1 MSYSFGMFFK
11 QVKDKGEAL
20 DIAFEASRL
29 HYKNVAEVVHN
40 ERYYIPSIRS
50 EKDNSSTDRF
60 WLNEIFT
67 LKFVYWEKHKLLGMS
82 GFDFSKEVEDLFDCH
97 VHFQNSCDQNYEFDT
112 WNHKINL
119 FREYK
124 VRYVSMPV
132 EEIQT
137 RLDDD
142 DYTKEELQE
151 MADYYR
157 RSLFY
162 SFIYEELHLNNWLW
176 DNEDRTFLRFAI
188 NALDSQEKKSDAYR
202 YVMKEVNNYKENPDS
217 FF

>member
-11 QVKDKGEAL
+11 QVKDKNEAFA
-20 DIAFEASRL
+20 IALQASEL
-29 HYKNVAEVVHN
+29 HYKNAADVVHN

-50 EKDNSSTDRF
+50 DRDKGSADRY

-67 LKFVYWEKHKLLGMS
+67 LRFVYWEKHKLLGMS

-97 VHFQNSCDQNYEFDT
+97 VHFQNSCDQDYEFDT
-112 WNHKINL
+112 WAHEIDL

-132 EEIQT
+132 EELKFH
-137 RLDDD
+137 LDDD
-142 DYTKEELQE
+142 DYTLEEIKE

-176 DNEDRTFLRFAI
+176 DNEDRTFQRFAI
-188 NALDSQEKKSDAYR
+188 NALDSQEKKNNAYR
-202 YVMKEVNNYKENPDS
+202 YILKEVKNYNEDFES
-217 FF
+217 F